1 MEPYLS
7 EEDLKH
13 RRIAFI
19 HCENENNSCGFL
31 VEFKHSNC
39 TFYFCK
45 EHKAG
50 FNLDLSTV
58 SAAGVVCEQH
68 GKMDRYDLLADD
80 NMCPAC
86 EYSTLAIVSVG
97 R

>member
-1 MEPYLS
+1 MEPYLT
-7 EEDLKH
+7 EKDLEH

-19 HCENENNSCGFL
+19 HCEDQEGCGFL

-50 FNLDLSTV
+50 FNLDLNTV
-58 SAAGVVCEQH
+58 SPAGVVCELH
-68 GKMDRYDLLADD
+68 GKMERYDLLADD
-80 NMCPAC
+80 NMCPSC
-86 EYSTLAIVSVG
+86 ERSTLAIISVG
-97 R
+97 K